1 MNKVA
6 RAFVIVPLTLSGLTV
21 GITATA
27 EASNQPIVAHP
38 TNTQPS
44 AGPTDHYVENSDGS
58 QTTTV
63 SSGSSSG
70 TFTAAAVSSLPFNY
84 TVDFTSTLRGRDM
97 QTSTNKFCNDFKST
111 FVANPSATPYMTIT
125 LRKTVN
131 NAPDPSYESVTY
143 PLDGVQRG
151 YCWTGHSNTAT
162 YHFDYAL
169 PNFGWQVKGS
179 GDVHG

>member
-1 MNKVA
+1 M
-6 RAFVIVPLTLSGLTV
+6 IVPLTLSGLSV

-38 TNTQPS
+38 TNTQPA
-44 AGPTDHYVENSDGS
+44 AGPTDHYVENADGS

-63 SSGSSSG
+63 SNESSPG

-84 TVDFTSTLRGRDM
+84 TVDLTATLRGRDM
-97 QTSTNKFCNDFKST
+97 QTSTNRFCNDFKST
-111 FVANPSATPYMTIT
+111 FVENHQATPYITIT

-131 NAPDPSYESVTY
+131 NAPDPSYESVNYT
-143 PLDGVQRG
+143 LDGVQRG